1 MVVSGHRN
9 QSSGPGLCWGGWE
22 REDSQNASAL
32 SAGERRLAARWAALA
47 DPPRRLFARLFRR
60 AAAASGGVT
69 REAAAAYPEIDV
81 PAAAA
86 ALVGSGLAARPG
98 WRGAAAVVP
107 ALRLAELRDAARR
120 AAPDGPALAALGRA
134 ALVDRLLAA
143 LPPPSPGGGITVQP
157 LPPPPPVAPPVTPD
171 RGGGGGGGTGHDH
184 LNAPI
189 GGDTTAV
196 PAASRATD
204 VVTLMARPQ
213 LHAVDRGVFAS
224 DSTSAGRGVW
234 RDGSRLKGSVYA
246 KNWTFRGSSYDLTV
260 FGGGEFRYKA
270 GVPVAKFHY
279 ASNRAVK
286 AKGKV
291 TFKSSPAARPPPLRG
306 AFSCTGKH
314 HHQEFRLCNSGCQ
327 ALLFGANPLSF
338 GFCSLGCSDEFAAKI
353 KIASTLC

>member
-1 MVVSGHRN
+1 M
-9 QSSGPGLCWGGWE
+9 
-22 REDSQNASAL
+22 
-32 SAGERRLAARWAALA
+32 
-47 DPPRRLFARLFRR
+47 
-60 AAAASGGVT
+60 
-69 REAAAAYPEIDV
+69 
-81 PAAAA
+81 
-86 ALVGSGLAARPG
+86 
-98 WRGAAAVVP
+98 
-107 ALRLAELRDAARR
+107 ALRL
-120 AAPDGPALAALGRA
+120 
-134 ALVDRLLAA
+134 VLL
-143 LPPPSPGGGITVQP
+143 LS
-157 LPPPPPVAPPVTPD
+157 VAVMT
-171 RGGGGGGGTGHDH
+171 TI
-184 LNAPI
+184 NAPI

-224 DSTSAGRGVW
+224 DSTSAGVRTATGGMADTSVNVVVAQAAGADTTFVGSHEFGVGEGKSQQLPLTTRGLRTLQGTGADDSLGGLASAKMSIETVVDGVVKSVSASSHEELVKMVVRGVSRMTVDGRPLLRHYHVLMIQRGVW

-291 TFKSSPAARPPPLRG
+291 TFKSSPAARPPPCAG
-306 AFSCTGKH
+306 PSAAQASIIT
-314 HHQEFRLCNSGCQ
+314 QEFRLCNSGCQ